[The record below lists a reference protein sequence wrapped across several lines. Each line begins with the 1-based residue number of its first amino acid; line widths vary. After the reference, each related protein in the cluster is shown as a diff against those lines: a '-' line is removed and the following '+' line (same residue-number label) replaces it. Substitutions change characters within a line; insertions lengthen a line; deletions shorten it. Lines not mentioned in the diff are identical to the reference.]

1 MTSNNWLK
9 NWFLFCSGAHLD
21 FLNHE
26 DCKYEHNKYIG
37 IGSAV
42 FFTALFA
49 FLSASYALY
58 TVFGSWWSACFI
70 GFIWSCFIFSLDRY
84 IVSTLK
90 KEDNKWNEILKASPR
105 IFLAFMLAIIIS
117 KPLELRIF
125 EREIENE
132 LIKMQNEVEKQQNE
146 AVYSKYPEVENLENN
161 IKGLDSDFKS
171 CQNYADILE
180 ADAAGEADGSSGS
193 GIRNIGP
200 IYKIKRL
207 NADNKKVE
215 CNRIL
220 QELDKSKSD
229 LATLKSKIDLEVT
242 GLARTKENG
251 LLARI
256 EALSRLT
263 FTKKVV
269 ENKPIQQSKL
279 VINKDST
286 GKIDSLQVPINQTST
301 SQSTITTTEER
312 NAMWWATLAITILFV
327 IIELAPLLLKIFTDK
342 GNYDLKVQTIEET
355 VKSKEIEE
363 ISYLNDEVNTRV
375 KIKVGVNENVVN
387 RELQDNKNLMEKI
400 SNAQLDLA
408 KEIIDIWKGDELAK
422 IRENPKKYVGN
433 LRTENNG
440 EETQ

>member
-1 MTSNNWLK
+1 MASNNWLK

-26 DCKYEHNKYIG
+26 DCKYEHNKYVG

-49 FLSASYALY
+49 FMSASYALY

-90 KEDNKWNEILKASPR
+90 KDDNKWNEIWKASPR
-105 IFLAFMLAIIIS
+105 ILLAVMLAIIIS

-132 LIKMQNEVEKQQNE
+132 LIKMQNEVEKQQND
-146 AVYSKYPEVENLENN
+146 AVYSKYPEVENLGNK
-161 IKGLDSDFKS
+161 IGILDADFKS

-180 ADAAGEADGSSGS
+180 ADAAGEADGSRGS

-200 IYKIKRL
+200 IYKIKRQ
-207 NADNKKVE
+207 NADNKKIE

-220 QELDKSKSD
+220 QELDKAKSD
-229 LATLKSKIDLEVT
+229 LAILKTKIDSEVT
-242 GLARTKENG
+242 GLARTKEDG

-263 FTKKVV
+263 YTKKVV
-269 ENKPIQQSKL
+269 ENKSAPQSNLIIKT
-279 VINKDST
+279 DST
-286 GKIDSLQVPINQTST
+286 GKIDSLRVPIDQIAT
-301 SQSTITTTEER
+301 SQSTITEEK

-355 VKSKEIEE
+355 VKSKEIEQ
-363 ISYLNDEVNTRV
+363 ISYLNDEVNTRI
-375 KIKVGVNENVVN
+375 KIKVGVNENVMS
-387 RELQDNKNLMEKI
+387 RELQDNKNLMEQI
-400 SNAQLDLA
+400 SNAQLELA
-408 KEIIDIWKGDELAK
+408 KEIIDIWKGDELVK
-422 IRENPKKYVGN
+422 IRANPQKYVGN
-433 LRTENNG
+433 LITESND
-440 EETQ
+440 EVT

>member
-49 FLSASYALY
+49 FMSASYALY

-70 GFIWSCFIFSLDRY
+70 GFVWSCFIFSLDRY

-90 KEDNKWNEILKASPR
+90 KDDNKLNEIWKASPR
-105 IFLAFMLAIIIS
+105 ILLAIMLAIIIS

-146 AVYSKYPEVENLENN
+146 AVYSKYPEVENLETAINR
-161 IKGLDSDFKS
+161 LDIDFKS
-171 CQNYADILE
+171 CQNYADKLE
-180 ADAAGEADGSSGS
+180 ADAAGEADGSAGS

-200 IYKIKRL
+200 IYKIKRQ
-207 NADNKKVE
+207 NADAKKVE

-242 GLARTKENG
+242 NLARTKENG

-263 FTKKVV
+263 FTKKIV
-269 ENKPIQQSKL
+269 ENKPIVQNKL
-279 VINKDST
+279 EIKKDST
-286 GKIDSLQVPINQTST
+286 GKIDSLQMPINQIST
-301 SQSTITTTEER
+301 SQVTVTEER
-312 NAMWWATLAITILFV
+312 NAMYWATLAITILFV

-355 VKSKEIEE
+355 VKSREIEE

-375 KIKVGVNENVVN
+375 KIKVGINENIVN

-408 KEIIDIWKGDELAK
+408 KEIIDIWKGDELIK

-433 LRTENNG
+433 LKTETN
-440 EETQ
+440 EEAT

>member
-1 MTSNNWLK
+1 MASNNWLK

-26 DCKYEHNKYIG
+26 DCKYEHNKYVG

-90 KEDNKWNEILKASPR
+90 KDDNKWNEIWKASPR
-105 IFLAFMLAIIIS
+105 ILLAVMLAIIIS

-132 LIKMQNEVEKQQNE
+132 LIKMQNEVEKQQND
-146 AVYSKYPEVENLENN
+146 AVYSKYPEVENLGNKIE
-161 IKGLDSDFKS
+161 GLDADFKS

-180 ADAAGEADGSSGS
+180 ADAAGEADGSRGS

-200 IYKIKRL
+200 IYKIKRQ
-207 NADNKKVE
+207 NADNKKIE

-220 QELDKSKSD
+220 QELDKAKSD
-229 LATLKSKIDLEVT
+229 LAILKAKIDSEVT
-242 GLARTKENG
+242 GLARTKEDG

-263 FTKKVV
+263 YTKKVV
-269 ENKPIQQSKL
+269 ENKSAPQSNLIIKR
-279 VINKDST
+279 DST
-286 GKIDSLQVPINQTST
+286 GKIDSLRVPINQIAT
-301 SQSTITTTEER
+301 SQSTITEEK

-327 IIELAPLLLKIFTDK
+327 VIELAPLLLKIFTDK

-355 VKSKEIEE
+355 VKSKEIEQ
-363 ISYLNDEVNTRV
+363 ISYLNDEVNTRI
-375 KIKVGVNENVVN
+375 KIKVGVNENVMS
-387 RELQDNKNLMEKI
+387 RELQDNKN
-400 SNAQLDLA
+400 
-408 KEIIDIWKGDELAK
+408 GC
-422 IRENPKKYVGN
+422 
-433 LRTENNG
+433 RTSL
-440 EETQ
+440 

>member
-9 NWFLFCSGAHLD
+9 DWFLFCSGAHLD

-49 FLSASYALY
+49 FTSSSYALY
-58 TVFGSWWSACFI
+58 TVFDSWWSACFI

-90 KEDNKWNEILKASPR
+90 KEDSKWNEIFKASPR
-105 IFLAFMLAIIIS
+105 IILAFMLAIIIS
-117 KPLELRIF
+117 EPLELRIF

-132 LIKMQNEVEKQQNE
+132 LIEMQSEVEKQQNE
-146 AVYSKYPEVENLENN
+146 AVYSKYPDVENLVNVIN
-161 IKGLDSDFKS
+161 QLDTDYKS

-180 ADAAGEADGSSGS
+180 SDAAGEADGSRGS

-200 IYKIKRL
+200 IYKIKRQ
-207 NADNKKVE
+207 NADTKKVE
-215 CNRIL
+215 CSRIL

-229 LATLKSKIDLEVT
+229 LALLKSKIDLEVI
-242 GLARTKENG
+242 GLERTKESG
-251 LLARI
+251 LLSRI

-263 FTKKVV
+263 FTKKVEETKSV
-269 ENKPIQQSKL
+269 PQTEL
-279 VINKDST
+279 VLRKDST
-286 GKIDSLQVPINQTST
+286 GKIDSLQVPINQIST
-301 SQSTITTTEER
+301 SQFTVTEER
-312 NAMWWATLAITILFV
+312 NAMWWATHAITTLLV
-327 IIELAPLLLKIFTDK
+327 IIELAPLLFKIFTDK
-342 GNYDLKVQTIEET
+342 GNYDLKIQTIEET

-363 ISYLNDEVNTRV
+363 ISHLNDEVNTRV

-387 RELQDNKNLMEKI
+387 RELQDNKNLMHQI
-400 SNAQLDLA
+400 SKAQFDLA
-408 KEIIDIWKGDELAK
+408 KEIIDIWKGGELTK

-433 LRTENNG
+433 LKSESND
-440 EETQ
+440 ETTQ

>member
-49 FLSASYALY
+49 FMSASYALY

-70 GFIWSCFIFSLDRY
+70 GFVWSCFIFSLDRY

-90 KEDNKWNEILKASPR
+90 KEDNKWTEIWKASPR
-105 IFLAFMLAIIIS
+105 ILLAIMLAIIIS

-132 LIKMQNEVEKQQNE
+132 LIKMQNEIEKQQNE
-146 AVYSKYPEVENLENN
+146 AVYSKYPEVENLETAINN
-161 IKGLDSDFKS
+161 LDKDFKS
-171 CQNYADILE
+171 CQNYADKLE
-180 ADAAGEADGSSGS
+180 ADAAGEADGSRGS

-200 IYKIKRL
+200 IYKIKRQ
-207 NADNKKVE
+207 NADAKKVE

-242 GLARTKENG
+242 NLARTKENG

-263 FTKKVV
+263 FTKKIV
-269 ENKPIQQSKL
+269 ENKPIVQNKL
-279 VINKDST
+279 EIKKDST
-286 GKIDSLQVPINQTST
+286 GKIDSLQVPINQLST
-301 SQSTITTTEER
+301 SQVTVTEER
-312 NAMWWATLAITILFV
+312 NAMYWATLAITILFV

-355 VKSKEIEE
+355 VKSREIEE
-363 ISYLNDEVNTRV
+363 ISYLNDDVNTRV
-375 KIKVGVNENVVN
+375 KIKVGVNENIVN

-400 SNAQLDLA
+400 SNAQLALA
-408 KEIIDIWKGDELAK
+408 KEIIDIWKGDELTK

-433 LRTENNG
+433 LKTENNG
-440 EETQ
+440 DVT

>member
-1 MTSNNWLK
+1 MVSNNWLK
-9 NWFLFCSGAHLD
+9 EWFLFCSGAHLD

-26 DCKYEHNKYIG
+26 DCKYEHNKYVG

-90 KEDNKWNEILKASPR
+90 KDDNKWNEIWKASPR
-105 IFLAFMLAIIIS
+105 VLLAVMLAIIIS

-132 LIKMQNEVEKQQNE
+132 LVKMQNEVEKQQNE
-146 AVYSKYPEVENLENN
+146 AVYSKYPEVETLGNK
-161 IKGLDSDFKS
+161 IAGLDADFKS

-180 ADAAGEADGSSGS
+180 ADAAGEADGSRGS

-200 IYKIKRL
+200 IYKIKRQ
-207 NADNKKVE
+207 NADNKKIE

-229 LATLKSKIDLEVT
+229 LAILKTKIDAEVT
-242 GLARTKENG
+242 GLARTKEDG

-263 FTKKVV
+263 ITKKVV
-269 ENKPIQQSKL
+269 ENTPVPQSKVL
-279 VINKDST
+279 IKKDST
-286 GKIDSLQVPINQTST
+286 GKIDSLQMPINQIAT
-301 SQSTITTTEER
+301 SQFTVTEER
-312 NAMWWATLAITILFV
+312 NAMWWATLAITILFI

-355 VKSKEIEE
+355 VKSKEIEQ
-363 ISYLNDEVNTRV
+363 ISYLNDEVNTRI
-375 KIKVGVNENVVN
+375 KIKVGVNENVIN
-387 RELQDNKNLMEKI
+387 RELQDNKNLMEQI
-400 SNAQLDLA
+400 SNAQLELA
-408 KEIIDIWKGDELAK
+408 KEIIDIWKGDELTK
-422 IRENPKKYVGN
+422 IKADPKKYVGN
-433 LRTENNG
+433 LRTENND
-440 EETQ
+440 EID

>member
-1 MTSNNWLK
+1 MASNNWLK

-49 FLSASYALY
+49 FMSASYALY

-132 LIKMQNEVEKQQNE
+132 LIKMQNEIEKQQNE
-146 AVYSKYPEVENLENN
+146 AVYSKYPEVENLESVITRLNV
-161 IKGLDSDFKS
+161 DYKS
-171 CQNYADILE
+171 CQNYADNLK
-180 ADAAGEADGSSGS
+180 ANAVGEADGTSGS
-193 GIRNIGP
+193 GIRNTGP
-200 IYKIKRL
+200 IFAIKEQI
-207 NADNKKVE
+207 AEAKQVE
-215 CNRIL
+215 CTKIL
-220 QELDKSKSD
+220 QELDKNKLE
-229 LATLKSKIDLEVT
+229 LATLKTKIDLEVAS
-242 GLARTKENG
+242 LSRTKENG

-263 FTKKVV
+263 FTDKIVELKPLSQSDLVVKGDSIDKV
-269 ENKPIQQSKL
+269 
-279 VINKDST
+279 
-286 GKIDSLQVPINQTST
+286 DSLQIPINQIPSP
-301 SQSTITTTEER
+301 QLTIVEER

-327 IIELAPLLLKIFTDK
+327 IIELAPLLLKIFTEK

-355 VKSKEIEE
+355 VKAKEIEE

-375 KIKVGVNENVVN
+375 KIKVGVNENVVH

-400 SNAQLDLA
+400 SDAQLDLA
-408 KEIIDIWKGDELAK
+408 KEIIDIWKDGELTK

-433 LRTENNG
+433 LKTENSD
-440 EETQ
+440 QVIL

>member
-1 MTSNNWLK
+1 MISNNWLK
-9 NWFLFCSGAHLD
+9 KWFLFCSGAHLD

-49 FLSASYALY
+49 FMSASYALY

-90 KEDNKWNEILKASPR
+90 KEDSKWNEILKASPR

-146 AVYSKYPEVENLENN
+146 AVYAKYPEVENLENV
-161 IKGLDSDFKS
+161 IKTLDADSKS
-171 CQNYADILE
+171 CQNYADNLK
-180 ADAAGEADGSSGS
+180 ADAVGEADGSRGS
-193 GIRNIGP
+193 RIRNTGP
-200 IYKIKRL
+200 IYTIKDQI
-207 NADNKKVE
+207 AKTKQIE
-215 CNRIL
+215 CTRIL
-220 QELDKSKSD
+220 QELDKNKAE
-229 LATLKSKIDLEVT
+229 LASLKTNIKIEIDS
-242 GLARTKENG
+242 LARTKENG

-263 FTKKVV
+263 FTKKIV
-269 ENKPIQQSKL
+269 ENKPIPQSKL
-279 VINKDST
+279 VIKKDST
-286 GKIDSLQVPINQTST
+286 GKIDSLQVPINQNST

-355 VKSKEIEE
+355 VKSREIEE

-375 KIKVGVNENVVN
+375 KIKVGVNENIVN
-387 RELQDNKNLMEKI
+387 QELQDNKNLMEKI

-408 KEIIDIWKGDELAK
+408 KEIIDIWKGDELTK

-433 LRTENNG
+433 LKTENNG
-440 EETQ
+440 EAT